1 MNTNL
6 EKAKEMLILGDYT
19 CVLFNGT
26 QKHYSNQKGVRPLI
40 EFLESNI
47 DFSDYCAA
55 DKVVG
60 AGAAHLYVLLKVKS
74 VWANVI
80 SSPAKEIFKSN
91 NIAIFFE
98 SEVPHIINRTGDGIC
113 PIEECVTGITN
124 SNAALE
130 AIKQRLVELNSS
142 N

>member
-47 DFSDYCAA
+47 DFSNYCAA

-80 SSPAKEIFKSN
+80 SSPAKEILKRN
-91 NIAIFFE
+91 NIPVFFE
-98 SEVPHIINRTGDGIC
+98 KHVPHIINRAGDGIC
-113 PIEECVTGITN
+113 PIEECVTGITD

>member
-19 CVLFNGT
+19 CVLFNGV
-26 QKHYSNQKGVRPLI
+26 QNHRSNQKGVRPLI

-60 AGAAHLYVLLKVKS
+60 AGAAHLYILLKVKS

-80 SSPAKEIFKSN
+80 SAAAKEILKRN
-91 NIAIFFE
+91 NIPVFFE
-98 SEVPHIINRTGDGIC
+98 RQVPYIINRAGDGIC
-113 PIEECVTGITN
+113 PIEECVTDITD

-130 AIKQRLVELNSS
+130 AIQKRLKELV
-142 N
+142 

>member
-80 SSPAKEIFKSN
+80 SSPAKEIFMSN

-130 AIKQRLVELNSS
+130 AIQKRLKELV
-142 N
+142 

>member
-1 MNTNL
+1 MDINL
-6 EKAKEMLILGDYT
+6 EKAKEILILGDYT

-47 DFSDYCAA
+47 DFSNYCAA

-74 VWANVI
+74 VWAYVLSNAAKVI
-80 SSPAKEIFKSN
+80 LESN
-91 NIAIFFE
+91 NIKVHFNKQ
-98 SEVPHIINRTGDGIC
+98 VPYIINRTGDGMC
-113 PIEECVTGITN
+113 PIELCVSGITD
-124 SNAALE
+124 SNDALV
-130 AIKQRLVELNSS
+130 AIRKRLKELT
-142 N
+142 

>member
-19 CVLFNGT
+19 CVLFNGV
-26 QKHYSNQKGVRPLI
+26 QNHCSNQKGVRPLI

-47 DFSDYCAA
+47 NFSGYCAA

-74 VWANVI
+74 VWTNVI
-80 SSPAKEIFKSN
+80 SAPAKEIFKSN
-91 NIAIFFE
+91 NISIFFE
-98 SEVPHIINRTGDGIC
+98 TEVPHIINRAGDGMC
-113 PIEECVTGITN
+113 PIEECVNGITD

-130 AIKQRLVELNSS
+130 AIEKRLKELA
-142 N
+142 

>member
-98 SEVPHIINRTGDGIC
+98 SEEPHIINRTGDGIC

-130 AIKQRLVELNSS
+130 AIQKRLKELV
-142 N
+142 

>member
-6 EKAKEMLILGDYT
+6 EKAREMLIWGDYT

-60 AGAAHLYVLLKVKS
+60 AGAAHLYVLLKVKF
-74 VWANVI
+74 VWANII
-80 SSPAKEIFKSN
+80 SAAAKEILKRN
-91 NIAIFFE
+91 NISVFFE
-98 SEVPHIINRTGDGIC
+98 TEVPHIINRSGDGIC
-113 PIEECVTGITN
+113 PIEDCVKGITG
-124 SNAALE
+124 SDAAFV
-130 AIKQRLVELNSS
+130 AIKQRLFELNSS

>member
-19 CVLFNGT
+19 CVLFNGV
-26 QKHYSNQKGVRPLI
+26 QNHRSNQKGVRPLI

-60 AGAAHLYVLLKVKS
+60 AGAAHLYILLKVKS

-80 SSPAKEIFKSN
+80 SAAAKEILKRN
-91 NIAIFFE
+91 NIPVFFE
-98 SEVPHIINRTGDGIC
+98 RQVAYIINRAGDGIC
-113 PIEECVTGITN
+113 PIEECVTDITD

-130 AIKQRLVELNSS
+130 AIQKRLKELV
-142 N
+142 